1 MQYKKKILIVGGLG
15 QDGYN
20 FTNYAIN
27 KGHIVYVIATKN
39 KKYIKRKNV
48 YVKKIDISNS
58 HRVYSLLKKFDSLDI
73 YFFATHNIASFQAE
87 NFLLLKKNIMTN
99 VNSLINFLEYIYK
112 YNNKMKLF
120 YSCSSH
126 IFNQSR
132 ISPQNEKTEANF
144 NSNYGLIKYLGK
156 EICDFYRERK
166 EVYCTVGIL
175 YNHVS
180 KLLKGK
186 FLIKQLI
193 AKIKNSHNKYIY
205 VNNPKSC
212 IDIMSSRDA
221 VRAMYKV
228 MQLKRPGN
236 FIISTNKAT
245 SVKMIS
251 DEICR
256 QLNIKKKILL
266 KNSKPN
272 NRQSYSPNLIGNN
285 LKLIKQTNWKPRDNL
300 TDIVGLFLKKI

>member
-1 MQYKKKILIVGGLG
+1 
-15 QDGYN
+15 
-20 FTNYAIN
+20 
-27 KGHIVYVIATKN
+27 
-39 KKYIKRKNV
+39 
-48 YVKKIDISNS
+48 
-58 HRVYSLLKKFDSLDI
+58 
-73 YFFATHNIASFQAE
+73 
-87 NFLLLKKNIMTN
+87 MT
-99 VNSLINFLEYIYK
+99 
-112 YNNKMKLF
+112 KLF

-212 IDIMSSRDA
+212 IDLMSSRDA

-228 MQLKRPGN
+228 MQLKRPDN

-266 KNSKPN
+266 K
-272 NRQSYSPNLIGNN
+272 IHI
-285 LKLIKQTNWKPRDNL
+285 KLC
-300 TDIVGLFLKKI
+300 